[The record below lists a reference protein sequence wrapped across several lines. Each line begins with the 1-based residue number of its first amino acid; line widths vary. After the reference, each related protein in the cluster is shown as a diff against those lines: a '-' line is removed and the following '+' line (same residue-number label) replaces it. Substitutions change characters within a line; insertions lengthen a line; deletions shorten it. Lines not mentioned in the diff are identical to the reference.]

1 MDDAPLPVQKPPKQE
16 NEQKSGE
23 CEFEFDAT
31 TIIKEQLLKFSDGER
46 AMSPVFGIPV
56 EFYTSN
62 NPQPLHRIAWV
73 QRQQEKAQRII
84 YDDRF
89 TDAKKMVADG
99 RAKLLVSHGYNM
111 YGKRMI
117 DSRNFFDKPFDEDY
131 EMFDWVPKWVSGS
144 ESKLYYKISYAW
156 Y

>member
-1 MDDAPLPVQKPPKQE
+1 MGREQCPLFLAYLWSFIHP
-16 NEQKSGE
+16 
-23 CEFEFDAT
+23 
-31 TIIKEQLLKFSDGER
+31 TIHSRYTELPGFS
-46 AMSPVFGIPV
+46 V
-56 EFYTSN
+56 N
-62 NPQPLHRIAWV
+62 KK
-73 QRQQEKAQRII
+73 KAQQII

-89 TDAKKMVADG
+89 EDAKKMVADG

-144 ESKLYYKISYAW
+144 ESRLYYKLSYVW
-156 Y
+156 H

>member
-1 MDDAPLPVQKPPKQE
+1 MDDTPLTEQKRRTHE
-16 NEQKSGE
+16 NEQKSGG
-23 CEFEFDAT
+23 EFEFDAT
-31 TIIKEQLLKFSDGER
+31 TIIKEQLRKFSDGER
-46 AMSPVFGIPV
+46 AMSPVVGIPV

-89 TDAKKMVADG
+89 TDAKKMVSDG
-99 RAKLLVSHGYNM
+99 RAKLLVSYGYNM
-111 YGKRMI
+111 YGKRMR
-117 DSRNFFDKPFDEDY
+117 DGRNFFDKPFNEDY

-144 ESKLYYKISYAW
+144 ESKLYYKISYVW